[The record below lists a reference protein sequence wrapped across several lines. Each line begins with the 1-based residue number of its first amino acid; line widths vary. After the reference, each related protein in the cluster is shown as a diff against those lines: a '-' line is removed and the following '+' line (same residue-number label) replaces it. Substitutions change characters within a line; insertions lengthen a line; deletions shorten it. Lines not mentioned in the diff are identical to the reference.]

1 MKLPNKRLDFSFNS
15 LSTRALTK
23 TGQAFRVTY
32 KRDLTKRTLLSLL
45 RTSMWIRVAMR
56 RSRPAES
63 SIDEYETD
71 SESDITGLQKYFD
84 NEYLLHNERK
94 KSTVVKI
101 SN

>member
-1 MKLPNKRLDFSFNS
+1 
-15 LSTRALTK
+15 
-23 TGQAFRVTY
+23 
-32 KRDLTKRTLLSLL
+32 
-45 RTSMWIRVAMR
+45 MWIRVAMR

-84 NEYLLHNERK
+84 NEYLPHNERK